1 MSEITQ
7 WETVKA
13 LVEQSPRIK
22 HLTVSYEVKARGGH
36 RTSLPSL
43 NLAEI
48 RQLAL
53 KDPRTMLN
61 RSKIS
66 ELKSQQDGPV
76 TIGGWVET
84 LRDQKRI
91 QFIIIRDESG
101 SVQVTYPRPSE
112 EDSLADQV
120 SALTHGSFVI
130 VKGQLKHD
138 ERVKLGGIE
147 ILLEGL
153 EVVSASLPD
162 SPIAEDTSI
171 DKRLDW
177 RFIDFRRPELNLMMQ
192 VQTTIEQAWREHW
205 LANDFVEIHSPK
217 LMASPSE
224 SHAELFKLE
233 YFEGHAYLAQS
244 PQFYK
249 QMAMSAGLNRVFEI
263 GPVFRADPSFTS
275 RHATEFVSID
285 MEMSWIDSHEDVMS
299 FQEELMVKAITAVKQ
314 KHGERIKELYEIDI
328 EIPSTPFP
336 RIPLAEAHE
345 IIEKRGYK
353 VPRTDGDLDPEGE
366 RQISQYAKEEL
377 GHEFVFLTDY
387 PKHIRPFYH
396 MRHEDNDALTKS
408 YDLIWKGTEI
418 TTGAQR
424 EHRIEVLEA
433 QAKDKGL
440 DPEGLEF
447 YMDFFRYGVPPH
459 GGFGMGLTRVVMLM
473 LELPNIRE
481 ASFLFRGPNRL
492 QP

>member
-1 MSEITQ
+1 
-7 WETVKA
+7 
-13 LVEQSPRIK
+13 
-22 HLTVSYEVKARGGH
+22 
-36 RTSLPSL
+36 
-43 NLAEI
+43 
-48 RQLAL
+48 
-53 KDPRTMLN
+53 MLN
-61 RSKIS
+61 RSKIG
-66 ELKSQQDGPV
+66 ELAGQQDGPV

-112 EDSLADQV
+112 EDALADQV
-120 SALTHGSFVI
+120 SALTHGSYVI

-285 MEMSWIDSHEDVMS
+285 MEMSWIDSHEDVMN
-299 FQEELMVKAITAVKQ
+299 FQEELMVKAITAVKE

-328 EIPSTPFP
+328 EIPTTPFP

-366 RQISQYAKEEL
+366 RQISQYAKDEL

-396 MRHEDNDALTKS
+396 MRHENNDALTKS
-408 YDLIWKGTEI
+408 
-418 TTGAQR
+418 
-424 EHRIEVLEA
+424 
-433 QAKDKGL
+433 
-440 DPEGLEF
+440 
-447 YMDFFRYGVPPH
+447 
-459 GGFGMGLTRVVMLM
+459 
-473 LELPNIRE
+473 
-481 ASFLFRGPNRL
+481 
-492 QP
+492 

>member
-1 MSEITQ
+1 M
-7 WETVKA
+7 
-13 LVEQSPRIK
+13 
-22 HLTVSYEVKARGGH
+22 
-36 RTSLPSL
+36 
-43 NLAEI
+43 AEI

-192 VQTTIEQAWREHW
+192 VQTTIEHAWREHW

>member
-1 MSEITQ
+1 
-7 WETVKA
+7 
-13 LVEQSPRIK
+13 
-22 HLTVSYEVKARGGH
+22 
-36 RTSLPSL
+36 
-43 NLAEI
+43 
-48 RQLAL
+48 
-53 KDPRTMLN
+53 MLN

-366 RQISQYAKEEL
+366 RHISQYAKEEL

>member
-1 MSEITQ
+1 M
-7 WETVKA
+7 
-13 LVEQSPRIK
+13 
-22 HLTVSYEVKARGGH
+22 
-36 RTSLPSL
+36 
-43 NLAEI
+43 AEF

>member
-1 MSEITQ
+1 MAEFR
-7 WETVKA
+7 
-13 LVEQSPRIK
+13 P
-22 HLTVSYEVKARGGH
+22 
-36 RTSLPSL
+36 
-43 NLAEI
+43 LAP
-48 RQLAL
+48 
-53 KDPRTMLN
+53 KDLRTMLN
-61 RSKIS
+61 RSKIG
-66 ELKSQQDGPV
+66 ELAGQQDGPV

-112 EDSLADQV
+112 EDALADQV

-285 MEMSWIDSHEDVMS
+285 MEMSWIDSHEDVMN
-299 FQEELMVKAITAVKQ
+299 FQEELMVNAITAVKE

-396 MRHEDNDALTKS
+396 MRHQDNDALTKS

>member
-1 MSEITQ
+1 
-7 WETVKA
+7 
-13 LVEQSPRIK
+13 
-22 HLTVSYEVKARGGH
+22 
-36 RTSLPSL
+36 
-43 NLAEI
+43 
-48 RQLAL
+48 
-53 KDPRTMLN
+53 MLN

-162 SPIAEDTSI
+162 SPIAEDTFI

>member
-1 MSEITQ
+1 
-7 WETVKA
+7 
-13 LVEQSPRIK
+13 
-22 HLTVSYEVKARGGH
+22 
-36 RTSLPSL
+36 
-43 NLAEI
+43 
-48 RQLAL
+48 
-53 KDPRTMLN
+53 MLN
-61 RSKIS
+61 RSKIG
-66 ELKSQQDGPV
+66 ELASQQDGPV

-112 EDSLADQV
+112 DDALADNV

-130 VKGQLKHD
+130 IRGQLKHD

-147 ILLEGL
+147 ILLEEL

-285 MEMSWIDSHEDVMS
+285 MEMSWIDSHEDVMK
-299 FQEELMVKAITAVKQ
+299 FQEELMVRAITAVKE
-314 KHGERIKELYEIDI
+314 KHGERIKELYDIDI
-328 EIPSTPFP
+328 EVPTTPFP

-377 GHEFVFLTDY
+377 GHDFVFLTDY

-396 MRHEDNDALTKS
+396 MRHEDNETLTKS

-440 DPEGLEF
+440 DPEGLDF
-447 YMDFFRYGVPPH
+447 YLDFFRYGVPPH
-459 GGFGMGLTRVVMLM
+459 GGFGMGLTRVVMLL

>member
-1 MSEITQ
+1 
-7 WETVKA
+7 
-13 LVEQSPRIK
+13 
-22 HLTVSYEVKARGGH
+22 
-36 RTSLPSL
+36 
-43 NLAEI
+43 
-48 RQLAL
+48 
-53 KDPRTMLN
+53 MLN
-61 RSKIS
+61 RSKIG
-66 ELKSQQDGPV
+66 ELAGQQDGPV

-440 DPEGLEF
+440 DPEGLDF

>member
-1 MSEITQ
+1 
-7 WETVKA
+7 
-13 LVEQSPRIK
+13 
-22 HLTVSYEVKARGGH
+22 
-36 RTSLPSL
+36 
-43 NLAEI
+43 LAEI

-440 DPEGLEF
+440 DAEGLEF